1 MSKDFNIFHLFH
13 WKRII
18 YDEAHEIENMAKT
31 SLLKASL
38 NKLKGS
44 YHWNITG
51 TPFPNGLD
59 SFVNLMSYNT
69 DFIKENSFC
78 KGTDELVSLGFD
90 SDIIKNCSS
99 LFKRNTRDS
108 IKQEYSGNILREILK
123 LLDFTEEE
131 RNIYNGYLEGDK
143 KKYSDFLIKLCC
155 HPELSSNTKEMIRNC
170 KTFREIYVCMVEHN
184 KTVVEKERKNIEV
197 LTKEIEELE
206 KRINEA
212 TSNNIF
218 GRSTENVSN
227 GDLRMNLQMKRKM
240 LTVTKQKYENVNRT
254 YNYLKSSL
262 EKLQRNC
269 DKVEGEGDIEGEGD
283 NKDNEFNNSKI
294 DCPICMDEICEGDLS
309 ITKCGHKF
317 CWSCIYNTYKASSS
331 NSSNSI
337 HFKCPTCNGIM
348 KLNEIYVLKGSNND
362 DGNSTELL
370 SIVEKVKSTKIGNII
385 YFLKNNIQ
393 NNDKIIL
400 FSQWDEL
407 LHKVGE
413 YLSEYNIN
421 IVYCNGSVYQRKR
434 AIHSFTNDPDTNVI
448 MLSSRNAA
456 SGINLTVANKI
467 ILLEP
472 VYGNKDY
479 RRDIESQ
486 AIGRADRLGQNNPI
500 EIFRFIIKD
509 TIEEDILNNTIDDS
523 KLKILT
529 I

>member
-1 MSKDFNIFHLFH
+1 ML
-13 WKRII
+13 
-18 YDEAHEIENMAKT
+18 IEYTA
-31 SLLKASL
+31 L
-38 NKLKGS
+38 
-44 YHWNITG
+44 
-51 TPFPNGLD
+51 
-59 SFVNLMSYNT
+59 
-69 DFIKENSFC
+69 
-78 KGTDELVSLGFD
+78 
-90 SDIIKNCSS
+90 SDV
-99 LFKRNTRDS
+99 
-108 IKQEYSGNILREILK
+108 
-123 LLDFTEEE
+123 
-131 RNIYNGYLEGDK
+131 K
-143 KKYSDFLIKLCC
+143 KK
-155 HPELSSNTKEMIRNC
+155 LSYGICPNC
-170 KTFREIYVCMVEHN
+170 TTIFIDDC
-184 KTVVEKERKNIEV
+184 T
-197 LTKEIEELE
+197 LTG
-206 KRINEA
+206 
-212 TSNNIF
+212 F
-218 GRSTENVSN
+218 
-227 GDLRMNLQMKRKM
+227 
-240 LTVTKQKYENVNRT
+240 
-254 YNYLKSSL
+254 
-262 EKLQRNC
+262 
-269 DKVEGEGDIEGEGD
+269 
-283 NKDNEFNNSKI
+283 
-294 DCPICMDEICEGDLS
+294 
-309 ITKCGHKF
+309 
-317 CWSCIYNTYKASSS
+317 
-331 NSSNSI
+331 
-337 HFKCPTCNGIM
+337 FKCPTCNGIM

-486 AIGRADRLGQNNPI
+486 AIGRADRLGQNKPI